1 MVSLSQ
7 KTMLPFTAIE
17 VGAMAARRALKL
29 ALVTG
34 FHQIILEGD
43 SQILISALENSSH
56 SVSNFG
62 HIVKDIQYLA
72 SCFSKIHYS
81 HVRRHCNTVAHSQ
94 TGKFFISNASLNRGC
109 TTKYYPCTSSRFKWP
124 FLIDKFDLLSQKK
137 KKNAIPPNIFSTCHV
152 GQSYFFQVHNKN
164 YSIAAF
170 KT

>member
-1 MVSLSQ
+1 MVATHIS
-7 KTMLPFTAIE
+7 
-17 VGAMAARRALKL
+17 
-29 ALVTG
+29 

-56 SVSNFG
+56 SLSNFG

-137 KKNAIPPNIFSTCHV
+137 KKKCNSTKHFLNVSC
-152 GQSYFFQVHNKN
+152 GPILLFPSAQ
-164 YSIAAF
+164 
-170 KT
+170 